1 MEKTYYDELI
11 ENIEDENKAYA
22 EERKELKER
31 KSTRIKNLKIRK
43 SNIRKHILLAGV
55 SGIGLALATIGA
67 SKIFEEKPLQVVAD
81 ELLADAN
88 LYETENGKSVA
99 GKMTDQELVDYIKEH
114 GLSLDDIKEETI
126 SSLKSN
132 MINTEFGMDKVEK
145 ANPAVF
151 EEESKG
157 MGR

>member
-31 KSTRIKNLKIRK
+31 KTTRIQNLKIRK
-43 SNIRKHILLAGV
+43 SNIRKHFLLAGV

-67 SKIFEEKPLQVVAD
+67 PKMFEEKPLKVVTD

-151 EEESKG
+151 DEESKG